1 MIKAILFDLDGVLI
15 DSEYRTISIKKK
27 LLEEYGFTVDDQLI
41 QKLAGKKL
49 NKILPQLFP
58 NFDKTEQLL
67 QEYQHRAY
75 ANIDYSLLE
84 MPQATKVL
92 KQLHKK
98 YRLALVTASDKEKLK
113 QVFAQLHWE
122 NIFDVV
128 VDADSKLPAK
138 PHPEVYLRAM
148 QLLKVKSAECVV
160 VEDSTNGLMAAKKA
174 KIRVIAKREQRYNID
189 QSLADEYI
197 DNLEELLEE
206 DF

>member
-15 DSEYRTISIKKK
+15 DSEYRTISIKKR

-49 NKILPQLFP
+49 NNILPQLFP
-58 NFDKTEQLL
+58 DFDKTEQLL
-67 QEYQHRAY
+67 LQYQHRAY
-75 ANIDYSLLE
+75 DNIDYSLLE
-84 MPQATKVL
+84 MPKATSVL

-138 PHPEVYLRAM
+138 PNPEVYLQAM
-148 QLLKVKSAECVV
+148 QLLKVKSDECVV
-160 VEDSTNGLMAAKKA
+160 VEDSTNGLMAAKAAMVK
-174 KIRVIAKREQRYNID
+174 VIAKREQRYNID